1 MNIYHLPLSP
11 KILDNEHK
19 INLSRIG
26 YKWASNWAFNLQF
39 WQITCFFFI
48 ILRLYT
54 NSTKNRLVCQ
64 ELFID
69 IQLFRWISNDK
80 RNTYSM
86 FLILTDMV
94 AWFTHHGAILCKHMR
109 NFFASLVLCLIVFL
123 SKLTM
128 SSPYLFTYNLESNK
142 IHLKFSKL
150 WQQINQKQRRKKKIC
165 G

>member
-1 MNIYHLPLSP
+1 M
-11 KILDNEHK
+11 LDNEHK

-48 ILRLYT
+48 ILWLYT
-54 NSTKNRLVCQ
+54 KTNENQCVCQ
-64 ELFID
+64 ELIID

-80 RNTYSM
+80 RNTHSK
-86 FLILTDMV
+86 FLIMTEMV
-94 AWFTHHGAILCKHMR
+94 AWFTHHGAILCKYMW
-109 NFFASLVLCLIVFL
+109 NFFASLVLCFIVVL

-128 SSPYLFTYNLESNK
+128 SSPYLFRNNLESNK
-142 IHLKFSKL
+142 ILLKFSKL
-150 WQQINQKQRRKKKIC
+150 RQQISQKITSQKKIC